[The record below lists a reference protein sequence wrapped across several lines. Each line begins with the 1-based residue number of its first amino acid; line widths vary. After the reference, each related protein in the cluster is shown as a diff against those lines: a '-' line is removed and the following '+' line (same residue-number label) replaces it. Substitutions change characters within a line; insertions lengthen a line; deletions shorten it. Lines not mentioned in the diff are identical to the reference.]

1 MSALA
6 TVASVASSGPITA
19 VETYVTPAAVLTPIA
34 AGNAFKVTL
43 LGTIQ
48 SNTSPAFPTFNLRM
62 GTTGTV
68 ADQVVGSISP
78 SVSNFNQPEA
88 FEVEFITTA
97 QTISAAGNVSV
108 FARADGNGNG
118 GFIGIKEN
126 IGTVTVN
133 TLPATTNIGVSVKGG
148 ISAVDSAAITAG
160 NTWINLSSTG
170 PISQVNGLGV
180 FTPGSGY
187 TPGTY
192 TNVPLF
198 FGSGSGAV
206 GTFVVSATGA
216 VSAVTL
222 TNYGAFYAVGDV
234 LTAPTAVVTGSISTT
249 TLTVTAVTSGVLA
262 VGQTITG
269 AGISAG
275 TVITGFLTGTGGTGT
290 YTVNNS
296 QTAGSTTVTAS
307 FFGFGVG
314 FSVPVASVSNSQV
327 IGVIAIGGVVSFS
340 TAVGNLAANT
350 AYYIVGSNI
359 NQAYLPNQI
368 EVSAT
373 AGGAAIVPTVTGASD
388 VTIALDC
395 VVVVNQAI
403 VQQM

>member
-1 MSALA
+1 
-6 TVASVASSGPITA
+6 
-19 VETYVTPAAVLTPIA
+19 
-34 AGNAFKVTL
+34 
-43 LGTIQ
+43 
-48 SNTSPAFPTFNLRM
+48 
-62 GTTGTV
+62 
-68 ADQVVGSISP
+68 
-78 SVSNFNQPEA
+78 
-88 FEVEFITTA
+88 
-97 QTISAAGNVSV
+97 
-108 FARADGNGNG
+108 
-118 GFIGIKEN
+118 
-126 IGTVTVN
+126 
-133 TLPATTNIGVSVKGG
+133 
-148 ISAVDSAAITAG
+148 
-160 NTWINLSSTG
+160 
-170 PISQVNGLGV
+170 
-180 FTPGSGY
+180 
-187 TPGTY
+187 
-192 TNVPLF
+192 LF